1 MTDPQNFAAAALD
14 IASDNILQLTSEAH
28 QYAANLSTSEDQ
40 LAAQV
45 ILNDMLDL
53 LNADES
59 SGVGAAFNDLPSP
72 VDGYPELSRVRNIF
86 DAVTSFH
93 EHADLYSVVHDCV
106 AENEATFEPEC
117 IADITRKMKS
127 DYQAFDYSVGR
138 ATAVTACIIGAYLLS
153 NETIH

>member
-28 QYAANLSTSEDQ
+28 QYAANLSTSEDR

-86 DAVTSFH
+86 DAVTSFYD
-93 EHADLYSVVHDCV
+93 HADLYSVVHDCV

-117 IADITRKMKS
+117 IADITWKMQS

-153 NETIH
+153 NQTIH